1 MIVFPQAKIN
11 LGLNILGK
19 RADGFHNLQSVFL
32 SVNLYDA
39 LEVIIDKNMP
49 FGEMVFSTSG
59 IAIPGDQKNNLILK
73 AAHLYNELVSLPGIR
88 IHLHKN
94 IPMGAGMGGGS
105 SNGAW
110 MLRLLNR
117 LMDNALNSSQLFNLA
132 TQLGSDCP
140 FFLYDSPCYVTG
152 RGEVLEPIALD
163 LKGWNL
169 VLINPGIHIST
180 AEAFRMILP
189 IPNTTNLKSVV
200 SDPID
205 LWNINLYNDFEKPA
219 CLKYEEIKEAL
230 AMLKKLGAS
239 YSAMTGTGSTV
250 FGLFEVMPNLQ
261 NLPDHWFVHSS
272 QF

>member
-19 RADGFHNLQSVFL
+19 RTDGFHNLQSVFL
-32 SVNLYDA
+32 SANLHDA
-39 LEVIIDKNMP
+39 LEVIIDKELP
-49 FGEMVFSTSG
+49 LGEMVFSTSG
-59 IAIPGDQKNNLILK
+59 LPIPGDLNTNLILK
-73 AAHLYNELVSLPGIR
+73 AAYLYNELVSLPGIR

-110 MLRLLNR
+110 MLRLLNQ
-117 LMDNALNSSQLFNLA
+117 LMDNALNTSQLFSLA

-152 RGEVLEPIALD
+152 RGEVLEPMALD

-180 AEAFRMILP
+180 AEAFQMIQP
-189 IPNTTNLKSVV
+189 MPNTTNLKSVV
-200 SDPID
+200 SNPVEF
-205 LWNINLYNDFEKPA
+205 WNNNLFNDFEKPA
-219 CLKYEEIKEAL
+219 CLKYGEIKDAL
-230 AMLKKLGAS
+230 TLLNQSGAS

-250 FGLFEVMPNLQ
+250 FGLFETQPNLPQ
-261 NLPDHWFVHSS
+261 MPDHWFVHSS